1 MVEESPDRSNFTA
14 AINDA
19 AQDDDLQDE
28 NLDLFLSFVE
38 SRLRVDFTST
48 DLTRLIVS
56 QGVSSRGTT
65 VTSALP
71 SGDASSPSKF
81 LRLIC
86 KVFHRAAKPVKL
98 RILMS
103 VLGLD
108 SDKMI
113 DTETQSMY
121 GQQYEAEKRK
131 TDAIVWRLLGLA
143 EQDDEKWVRVV
154 GGILKGIMFKS
165 SESGTEIE
173 DVNYYAD
180 PKCRGQTA
188 QRELLKVSENILNA
202 VKEAHVYGTEEEL
215 PKAESPASALNASET
230 NQSTQKIDSLLRC
243 KDACPTF
250 IPYRYSLLPP
260 ETIKT
265 ILPEVDAN
273 NHFVANMNA
282 SVFKIDTEVEE
293 RRAEE
298 EGKELQSQK
307 HRSGNV
313 NDSTGEGVAVGGTIS
328 NDGRASNAQLMPGRV
343 RGRFANTAGRGEDKG
358 SSLFLRSSGGRGV
371 AAGRM
376 GGAGRM
382 TCRSDSLGRLAG
394 RLGTAGRLDG
404 AAGRE
409 SGARAAGRGRAA
421 ALVGQTPVHRRT
433 PGSTRAML
441 NSSTRGSSRG
451 DSSKMKIIDDAEVEG
466 LTRAQNEKEK
476 LAGMSKAERRKK
488 LLEDAAASGLRTKK
502 ARTDHSVAPTNSLEV
517 GANEIKNS
525 NVPSPQNSIATKPNE
540 LSSLLEKSNKLSDED
555 RQHIHEFFRDK
566 SSTNPHP
573 IGDASNDLW
582 KVKLNEERTI
592 DPTSGENVKE
602 TLYLEFDYKTRQY
615 KKTKKIKRK

>member
-1 MVEESPDRSNFTA
+1 MSEESPLRSNVTA
-14 AINDA
+14 TISDA
-19 AQDDDLQDE
+19 AQDDDDLQDE
-28 NLDLFLSFVE
+28 NLDLFLSLVE
-38 SRLRVDFTST
+38 SRLRADFTST
-48 DLTRLIVS
+48 DLTRLIAS
-56 QGVSSRGTT
+56 QGVSSRGAA
-65 VTSALP
+65 VASALP
-71 SGDASSPSKF
+71 SGGASSPSKF

-113 DTETQSMY
+113 DGDAKSQYDEQSD
-121 GQQYEAEKRK
+121 AEKRK
-131 TDAIVWRLLGLA
+131 TDAIVWRLLEQA

-165 SESGTEIE
+165 SNNGTEVE

-180 PKCRGQTA
+180 PKCRGQTS
-188 QRELLKVSENILNA
+188 QRELLKVSESILKA
-202 VKEAHVYGTEEEL
+202 VKEAHATGMEEL
-215 PKAESPASALNASET
+215 SRAKSAASAPNASET
-230 NQSTQKIDSLLRC
+230 DQTTHINSLLIC

-265 ILPEVDAN
+265 IMPEADAN

-282 SVFKIDTEVEE
+282 SVFKIDAEVEE

-307 HRSGNV
+307 QRSVNV
-313 NDSTGEGVAVGGTIS
+313 NGMTGRGTAATGS
-328 NDGRASNAQLMPGRV
+328 ASNAGRATNEPLMAGRV
-343 RGRFANTAGRGEDKG
+343 RGRFANTTGRGEDKG
-358 SSLFLRSSGGRGV
+358 SSLFLRAPGGRGA

-376 GGAGRM
+376 GVAGRM
-382 TCRSDSLGRLAG
+382 AGSLGRLGG
-394 RLGTAGRLDG
+394 RLGTAGRLGSTTGRLGG
-404 AAGRE
+404 AGV
-409 SGARAAGRGRAA
+409 AGRGRAA
-421 ALVGQTPVHRRT
+421 ALVGQASVHRRT

-441 NSSTRGSSRG
+441 NSSARGSSRG
-451 DSSKMKIIDDAEVEG
+451 DASKMKIIDDAEVEG

-488 LLEDAAASGLRTKK
+488 LLEDAAASGLRNKK
-502 ARTDHSVAPTNSLEV
+502 PRTD
-517 GANEIKNS
+517 NS
-525 NVPSPQNSIATKPNE
+525 NTPASGPQTGTNESKSNAPPQLNDNVTQPNE
-540 LSSLLEKSNKLSDED
+540 LGNLLEKSNKLSDED

-566 SSTNPHP
+566 SSANPHP
-573 IGDASNDLW
+573 AEGDASGDLW

-615 KKTKKIKRK
+615 KKTKKTKRK